1 MFSMDG
7 KIGPRCGML
16 LSELAPDVES
26 ALDVENGPRLGT
38 NPRSESNIYTLRVT
52 PPPHLPPVNVPPLT
66 IVMHNKIKIKQ
77 LLVSSKYHK
86 YLRVTKTLII

>member
-1 MFSMDG
+1 MDG

-38 NPRSESNIYTLRVT
+38 NPRSESNIYIYIYMITIASPLR
-52 PPPHLPPVNVPPLT
+52 
-66 IVMHNKIKIKQ
+66 
-77 LLVSSKYHK
+77 LLK
-86 YLRVTKTLII
+86 LLLFIIRCIFKTLFSVPENLYCHVDVM